1 VLWLASVRQNGG
13 TRRPQR
19 VGKVAAAL
27 PHDTS
32 VFGDL
37 FPIVFGGADPPFS
50 VSYLT
55 LCGAVVSGRG

>member
-27 PHDTS
+27 PPDICG
-32 VFGDL
+32 FGDL
-37 FPIVFGGADPPFS
+37 FPIVFGEADRPLQW
-50 VSYLT
+50 SYLT
-55 LCGAVVSGRG
+55 LCGAAASKHG